1 MKKLLCAVLSGIMA
15 FSAFTVAVPITA
27 SAAESQES
35 VSATYGNFEYT
46 LEDDFT
52 CTITGYNGTASN
64 VTIPSTIYGNKVTKI
79 GYSSFEE
86 NNNLMSVTLPNSI
99 KYIDHYAFR
108 SCENLKSITIPN
120 SVKTIG
126 SGVFSGCISLKNIT
140 VPSSVTELGS
150 GVFDGCKNLINAN
163 FSYGIKEFSEYLF
176 YNCIS
181 LTSINIPNSVK
192 KVETDCFRG
201 CTNLKSVSIGY
212 GVEEIAFDW
221 HPSFLYCNSLES
233 ITVNSNNKNFCSSD
247 GVLFNKDKSEI
258 KLYPKSKRNTNY
270 IVPNSVKVLY
280 CDDAMY
286 GGNFTDCKYLKT
298 ITIPSNVTRIDD
310 YAVGYN
316 TNDWDFIKVS
326 GFTIKGYKG
335 TVAERYARN
344 NDFNFVQLQ
353 VVPTSVALNKTT
365 LTLDIGKT
373 SNLRATV
380 YPSNASNKKCT
391 WSSSNTSVATV
402 DGNGKVTAKASG
414 TATITVKTSNGKTAT
429 CKVTVNLPAPQITG
443 LANTTGGIKI
453 SWNKVSGA
461 YGYRLYYKPVS
472 GGWKRFK
479 DTTATSF
486 TDSGVSP
493 NRTETYT
500 IRCIDK
506 NGNTVSGFNSNGWS
520 KKYTPAAPTISKLEN
535 TSGGIKLSWNKI
547 AGVYGYRLYYKT
559 SSGGWKRFKDTTATS
574 FTDSG
579 VSPNR
584 TETYTIRCIDKNGNT
599 VSGFYSRGWSKKY
612 TPVAPTITRLSN
624 TSKGVSVTWNKI
636 AGVYGYRLYRKY
648 DGGSWTKVKDTTSTS
663 FTDSGAKK
671 GKKVTYTVR
680 CIDKKGKTVSG
691 FNSKGWSIT
700 RK

>member
-1 MKKLLCAVLSGIMA
+1 MKKLLCVVLSGIMA

-286 GGNFTDCKYLKT
+286 GGNFTDCKYLKA

-461 YGYRLYYKPVS
+461 YGYRLYYKPAS

-486 TDSGVSP
+486 TDSGVVP
-493 NRTETYT
+493 NKTETYT

-506 NGNTVSGFNSNGWS
+506 NGNTISGFNSTGWS
-520 KKYTPAAPTISKLEN
+520 KKYTPAAPTISKLDI
-535 TSGGIKLSWNKI
+535 TTGGIKLS
-547 AGVYGYRLYYKT
+547 
-559 SSGGWKRFKDTTATS
+559 
-574 FTDSG
+574 
-579 VSPNR
+579 
-584 TETYTIRCIDKNGNT
+584 
-599 VSGFYSRGWSKKY
+599 
-612 TPVAPTITRLSN
+612 
-624 TSKGVSVTWNKI
+624 
-636 AGVYGYRLYRKY
+636 
-648 DGGSWTKVKDTTSTS
+648 
-663 FTDSGAKK
+663 
-671 GKKVTYTVR
+671 
-680 CIDKKGKTVSG
+680 
-691 FNSKGWSIT
+691 
-700 RK
+700 